1 MKYLKSFEEWCLEEK
16 AYQLLEQYKL
26 GKNKLPANKIGRSAN
41 QEVNF
46 YCQTCQTIWHKNL
59 NKIKDL
65 QKTKCPYCAHT
76 KASSFYNLA
85 VIYPDA
91 IEYWDYEKNKKEP
104 SQYMPKSQET
114 VFWKCNICGNQWAE
128 RIIDR
133 ISSYEGKIEKSTY
146 CPFCGHERVWSQ
158 YNLLTEYPEI
168 ARQWNYEKNGLLTPI
183 DVFPKSQQEVYWKC
197 EKGHSWLKAIFFK
210 NNSKG

>member
-91 IEYWDYEKNKKEP
+91 IEYWDYEKIKK
-104 SQYMPKSQET
+104 
-114 VFWKCNICGNQWAE
+114 NQVNTC
-128 RIIDR
+128 RKVKR
-133 ISSYEGKIEKSTY
+133 RFFGSVTYVVISGQKE
-146 CPFCGHERVWSQ
+146 
-158 YNLLTEYPEI
+158 L
-168 ARQWNYEKNGLLTPI
+168 
-183 DVFPKSQQEVYWKC
+183 
-197 EKGHSWLKAIFFK
+197 
-210 NNSKG
+210 